1 MRPLSRPSVA
11 AESVPHGG
19 CISSVTSH
27 FRHGFLS
34 HPRFFSLLAAS
45 VALWQNAVFA
55 QSQDPPSFRTESDV
69 VLVDLVV
76 TDREGNFV
84 SDLKPDEIQLY
95 EDGERQVIS
104 FLQHRGRK
112 PRQPTAVKEIV
123 PTLSDGRLKN
133 PSLSQRRDDRYYVFL
148 LDLDTIAHQDLKR
161 VRESIR
167 RFLEAGL
174 TSDDQV
180 MIASL
185 SRGLHVRQNFT
196 SSVPS
201 LVHTLEKL
209 RANPSGVGSFVHF
222 IEEME
227 ELFSRVPPFDLTP
240 QPLQTLPSVVES
252 LVSASVARGRSF
264 LVNLDQQVNTAAAS
278 LAALS
283 TRLRSLPGRK
293 QLIFFSGG
301 YPLDAGSVVSRIIED
316 RAAAIYPNRT
326 PIMLFVNR
334 ELRGLGYSSNL
345 RLKLRSAIDQ
355 SNRSQVSIYSIDSR
369 GLLAPFDASVR
380 GSGSFSQF
388 SSALA
393 EITAPQEFLI
403 SLSLGTGGRSFVD
416 SNDLGEGVRR
426 AFQDRSEY
434 YLVGFVPTA
443 KRRPGAFHS
452 IKVKVNRPR
461 LELRFRRSYIEADK
475 KSLAQLDLLNAL
487 KFPHLFQEFLSE
499 LQVSTK
505 GDKIQLNTVIPTQA
519 LGFAAAEDKYKCVVE
534 IFAALID
541 GSGKL
546 SQERMFLEKQADLE
560 FSAQQLADFRR
571 HETARIDAEGKAP
584 PGSYDLVVILRQTPS
599 GEMTTH
605 RKRVTVQ

>member
-1 MRPLSRPSVA
+1 M
-11 AESVPHGG
+11 
-19 CISSVTSH
+19 
-27 FRHGFLS
+27 
-34 HPRFFSLLAAS
+34 
-45 VALWQNAVFA
+45 FA
-55 QSQDPPSFRTESDV
+55 QSQEQPSFRTESEV

-76 TDREGNFV
+76 TDRKGNFV
-84 SDLKPDEIQLY
+84 SDLKPDEIELY
-95 EDGERQVIS
+95 EDGKRQVTS
-104 FLQHRGRK
+104 FLQLRGRK
-112 PRQPTAVKEIV
+112 PRQPASEQEIA
-123 PTLSDGRLKN
+123 PTLSDKGGKN
-133 PSLSQRRDDRYYVFL
+133 NTISPRGDNRYYVFL
-148 LDLDTIAHQDLKR
+148 LDLDTIAHHDLRR
-161 VRESIR
+161 VKESIQG
-167 RFLEAGL
+167 FLEAGL
-174 TSDDQV
+174 TPDDRV

-185 SRGLHVRQNFT
+185 SRGLQVRQNFT

-201 LVHTLEKL
+201 LMHTLEKL
-209 RANPSGVGSFVHF
+209 PVSPSGSSSFTRF
-222 IEEME
+222 IAEME
-227 ELFSRVPPFDLTP
+227 ELFSSVPPFDVTP
-240 QPLQTLPSVVES
+240 RPLQTLPPVVEA
-252 LVSASVARGRSF
+252 LVSASVALGRSF
-264 LVNLDQQVNTAAAS
+264 LVNLDRQVNTAAAS

-301 YPLDAGSVVSRIIED
+301 YPLDAGSVLGRIIED

-334 ELRGLGYSSNL
+334 ELRGLGYSSSL

-369 GLLAPFDASVR
+369 GLSAPFDASVR

-388 SSALA
+388 SSSLA
-393 EITAPQEFLI
+393 EITGPQEFLI

-416 SNDLGEGVRR
+416 NNDLGEGVRR

-434 YLVGFVPTA
+434 YLVGFVPA
-443 KRRPGAFHS
+443 ARRRPGAFHS

-475 KSLAQLDLLNAL
+475 KSMAKRDLLNAL

-499 LQVSTK
+499 LEVSTN
-505 GDKIQLNTVIPTQA
+505 GGKIQLNTVIPTQA
-519 LGFAAAEDKYKCVVE
+519 LGFAAAGDKYKCVVE

-541 GSGKL
+541 ESGKL
-546 SQERMFLEKQADLE
+546 AQEEMFLEKQADLE

-584 PGSYDLVVILRQTPS
+584 PGSYEMVVILRQTPS

-605 RKRVTVQ
+605 RRRVTVQ

>member
-1 MRPLSRPSVA
+1 MLYVSRL
-11 AESVPHGG
+11 
-19 CISSVTSH
+19 
-27 FRHGFLS
+27 LS
-34 HPRFFSLLAAS
+34 HPLFFSPLFFSFLAAS
-45 VALWQNAVFA
+45 VGLCQNSAFA
-55 QSQDPPSFRTESDV
+55 QSREQPSFRTTSEV

-84 SDLKPDEIQLY
+84 SDLELDEIELY
-95 EDGERQVIS
+95 EDGKRQVTS
-104 FLQHRGRK
+104 FLQLRGSK
-112 PRQPTAVKEIV
+112 PRQPATEQEIA
-123 PTLSDGRLKN
+123 PTLSEVKGEAKTISPRGN
-133 PSLSQRRDDRYYVFL
+133 SRYYVFL
-148 LDLDTIAHQDLKR
+148 LDLDTIAHQDLKQ
-161 VRESIR
+161 VKKSIR
-167 RFLEAGL
+167 EFLQAGL
-174 TSDDQV
+174 TPDDRV

-185 SRGLHVRQNFT
+185 SRGLNVRQNFT

-201 LVHTLEKL
+201 LMHALEKL
-209 RANPSGVGSFVHF
+209 PVNPSGSSSFAHF
-222 IEEME
+222 IAEME
-227 ELFSRVPPFDLTP
+227 ELFSSVPPFDLTP
-240 QPLQTLPSVVES
+240 QPLQTLPPVVEA
-252 LVSASVARGRSF
+252 LVSAAVALGRSF
-264 LVNLDQQVNTAAAS
+264 LVNLDQQANSATAS

-301 YPLDAGSVVSRIIED
+301 YPIDAGSVLSRIIED
-316 RAAAIYPNRT
+316 RATAIYPNRT

-334 ELRGLGYSSNL
+334 ELRGLGYASSL
-345 RLKLRSAIDQ
+345 RGTLRSAIDQ

-369 GLLAPFDASVR
+369 GLSAPFDVSTS
-380 GSGSFSQF
+380 GSGYFSQF
-388 SSALA
+388 SSSLA
-393 EITAPQEFLI
+393 EITGPQDFLI

-443 KRRPGAFHS
+443 RRKPGTFHS

-461 LELRFRRSYIEADK
+461 LELRFRRSYIKADK
-475 KSLAQLDLLNAL
+475 KSMAKRDLLNAL

-499 LQVSTK
+499 LQVSTND
-505 GDKIQLNTVIPTQA
+505 GKIRLNTVIPTQA
-519 LGFAAAEDKYKCVVE
+519 LGFAAAGGKYKCVVE
-534 IFAALID
+534 IFVALID

-546 SQERMFLEKQADLE
+546 AKDEMFLEKQADLE

-584 PGSYDLVVILRQTPS
+584 SGSYEMVVILRQTPS

>member
-1 MRPLSRPSVA
+1 M
-11 AESVPHGG
+11 
-19 CISSVTSH
+19 
-27 FRHGFLS
+27 
-34 HPRFFSLLAAS
+34 
-45 VALWQNAVFA
+45 
-55 QSQDPPSFRTESDV
+55 

-84 SDLKPDEIQLY
+84 PDLKLDEIELY
-95 EDGERQVIS
+95 EDGERQVTS
-104 FLQHRGRK
+104 FLQLRGRK
-112 PRQPTAVKEIV
+112 PREPATTQEIT
-123 PTLSDGRLKN
+123 PTLSEEKGTAAISPRGEN
-133 PSLSQRRDDRYYVFL
+133 RYYIFL
-148 LDLDTIAHQDLKR
+148 LDLDTITPQDFKR
-161 VRESIR
+161 VKESIR
-167 RFLEAGL
+167 GFLSPGM
-174 TSDDQV
+174 TPGDRV
-180 MIASL
+180 MVASL
-185 SRGLHVRQNFT
+185 NRGLHITQNFT

-201 LVHTLEKL
+201 LMRTLEKL
-209 RANPSGVGSFVHF
+209 SVNPSRASFAGF
-222 IEEME
+222 IAEME
-227 ELFSRVPPFDLTP
+227 ELFSSVPPFDFTP
-240 QPLQTLPSVVES
+240 QPLQTLPPVVEA
-252 LVSASVARGRSF
+252 LVSASVALGRSF
-264 LVNLDQQVNTAAAS
+264 LVNLDHQVNTAAAS

-301 YPLDAGSVVSRIIED
+301 YPLDAGLVLSRIIED
-316 RAAAIYPNRT
+316 RATAIYPNRT

-334 ELRGLGYSSNL
+334 ELRATGNSASQ

-380 GSGSFSQF
+380 GSGYFSQF
-388 SSALA
+388 SSSLA
-393 EITAPQEFLI
+393 EITGPQEFLT
-403 SLSLGTGGRSFVD
+403 SLSLGTGGRSFLD

-434 YLVGFVPTA
+434 YLVGFVPKA

-461 LELRFRRSYIEADK
+461 LELRFRRSYIETDK
-475 KSLAQLDLLNAL
+475 KSIAKCDLLNAL

-499 LQVSTK
+499 LEVSTH
-505 GDKIQLNTVIPTQA
+505 GGKIQLNTIIPTQA
-519 LGFAAAEDKYKCVVE
+519 LGFAATGDKYKCVVE

-546 SQERMFLEKQADLE
+546 AQEEMFLEKQADLE

-571 HETARIDAEGKAP
+571 YQTARIDAEGKAP
-584 PGSYDLVVILRQTPS
+584 PGSYEMVVILRQTPS

>member
-1 MRPLSRPSVA
+1 MRPLSQPSVVIK
-11 AESVPHGG
+11 SVPQAHS
-19 CISSVTSH
+19 ISRVVSH
-27 FRHGFLS
+27 LRYSLLNHSRFFGFL
-34 HPRFFSLLAAS
+34 AAA
-45 VALWQNAVFA
+45 VALCQNAAFA
-55 QSQDPPSFRTESDV
+55 QGQEQPSFSTESEV

-84 SDLKPDEIQLY
+84 SDLKLDEIELY
-95 EDGERQVIS
+95 EDGKRQITS
-104 FLQHRGRK
+104 FLQLRGK
-112 PRQPTAVKEIV
+112 KSRQPSAVKEIA
-123 PTLSDGRLKN
+123 PTLSDETGKN
-133 PSLSQRRDDRYYVFL
+133 PRLSPRGDHRYYVFL
-148 LDLDTIAHQDLKR
+148 LDLDTIAHLDLKR
-161 VRESIR
+161 VKESIR
-167 RFLEAGL
+167 GFLDAGL
-174 TSDDQV
+174 TPDDRV

-201 LVHTLEKL
+201 LMHTVEKL
-209 RANPSGVGSFVHF
+209 RVNPSGANSFARF
-222 IEEME
+222 IAEME
-227 ELFSRVPPFDLTP
+227 ELFGSVPPFDLTS
-240 QPLQTLPSVVES
+240 QPLQTLPPVVES
-252 LVSASVARGRSF
+252 LVSASVAMGRGF
-264 LVNLDQQVNTAAAS
+264 LVNLDQHVNTATAS

-301 YPLDAGSVVSRIIED
+301 YPLNAGSVVSRIIED
-316 RAAAIYPNRT
+316 RAVAIYPNRT

-334 ELRGLGYSSNL
+334 ELRGLGYSSSL
-345 RLKLRSAIDQ
+345 RLKLRSVIDQ
-355 SNRSQVSIYSIDSR
+355 SNQSQVSIYSIDSR
-369 GLLAPFDASVR
+369 GLLAPSDASVR

-388 SSALA
+388 SSSLA
-393 EITAPQEFLI
+393 EITGPQDFLV

-461 LELRFRRSYIEADK
+461 LELRFRRSYIETDK
-475 KSLAQLDLLNAL
+475 KSMAQRDLLNAL

-499 LQVSTK
+499 LQVSTR
-505 GDKIQLNTVIPTQA
+505 GGKIQLNTVIPTQA
-519 LGFAAAEDKYKCVVE
+519 LGFAAAGDKYKCVVE

-546 SQERMFLEKQADLE
+546 AQEEMFLEKQADLE
-560 FSAQQLADFRR
+560 FNAQQLADFRR
-571 HETARIDAEGKAP
+571 YETARIDVEGKAP
-584 PGSYDLVVILRQTPS
+584 PGSYEMVVILRQTPS